1 MQALCLR
8 VVQLPFGI
16 QREGREVKDVYEA
29 MITQPIGLDNDID
42 AEAYG
47 LLLMVSLVAASS
59 CTQLRADTLH
69 KMLDPNPA
77 RRATLEQAKAHP
89 WFSDM

>member
-1 MQALCLR
+1 MEASCSR

-16 QREGREVKDVYEA
+16 QREGREVRDVYEA
-29 MITQPIGLDNDID
+29 MITQPIGLNNID
-42 AEAYG
+42 AEAHG
-47 LLLMVSLVAASS
+47 LLLMVCLVV
-59 CTQLRADTLH
+59 ADTLYY